1 MNSPTHTLMAMA
13 VFSKS
18 GHPKR
23 NLAVLIGSIIP
34 DAFIYVAWIWLTFIK
49 GESQSRIWDEI
60 YFEEPMQLLA
70 SFFNSIPIYT
80 ALALIGYVM
89 WRAKDRAGMGAYLL
103 MFFALA
109 ALLHIAFDFPVHN
122 HDAYAHFWPI
132 HDWRFISP
140 FSYYEQ
146 DHHSGIVSLVELLL
160 VLGSITILWRRFPKR
175 WIRGLLLFFAAL
187 YILAQLAFRLAPLFI
202 SS

>member
-1 MNSPTHTLMAMA
+1 MAMA

-103 MFFALA
+103 MFFCSRCF
-109 ALLHIAFDFPVHN
+109 IA
-122 HDAYAHFWPI
+122 Y
-132 HDWRFISP
+132 RF
-140 FSYYEQ
+140 
-146 DHHSGIVSLVELLL
+146 
-160 VLGSITILWRRFPKR
+160 
-175 WIRGLLLFFAAL
+175 
-187 YILAQLAFRLAPLFI
+187 
-202 SS
+202 